1 MLSEN
6 DIHYGPSQAVALIS
20 DFKNN
25 VTVSIDGEPIGVLPT
40 FFRVFHQ
47 VLKIRL

>member
-6 DIHYGPSQAVALIS
+6 DIHYGPSQTVALIS

-40 FFRVFHQ
+40 FFRVFSSGF
-47 VLKIRL
+47 KN